1 MNPRENSIIRIGF
14 LIFLTMIVTE
24 SSPGGAQSDPA
35 ARVIE
40 GAKKEGTLVWYT
52 ALNLNDSEML
62 TNRFEQ
68 LFPFIKTETLRLSS
82 FSLLS
87 KIQTEARAGA
97 FKADVIEIAGVLGH
111 ILKKDG
117 LFAKYSSPESQYYP
131 DSVKDPDGTWTSF
144 FMNTH
149 GLVSLLS

>member
-1 MNPRENSIIRIGF
+1 MNPREKSIIRIVF
-14 LIFLTMIVTE
+14 LIFLTMIVSE
-24 SSPGGAQSDPA
+24 SSTGGAQSDLA
-35 ARVIE
+35 ARIIE
-40 GAKKEGTLVWYT
+40 GAKREGALVWYT

-68 LFPFIKTETLRLSS
+68 LYPFIKTETLRLSS

-87 KIQTEARAGA
+87 KIQTEVRAGA

-117 LFAKYSSPESQYYP
+117 L
-131 DSVKDPDGTWTSF
+131 
-144 FMNTH
+144 
-149 GLVSLLS
+149 